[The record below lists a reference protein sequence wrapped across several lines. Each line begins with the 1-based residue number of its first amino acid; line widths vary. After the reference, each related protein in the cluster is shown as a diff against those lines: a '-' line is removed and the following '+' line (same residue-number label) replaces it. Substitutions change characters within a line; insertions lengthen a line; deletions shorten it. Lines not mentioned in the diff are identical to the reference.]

1 MIFGLTLARLG
12 FCFCVVDSLV
22 TGQSS
27 LPARDCLELLD
38 RGFNTSGVYNITP
51 DEQGAF
57 PVWCDQET
65 SGGGW
70 VVFQKRIDGT
80 LQFHRGKWSEYKEGF
95 GDLSREFWL
104 GNEKLHRLS
113 YTRSQEL
120 LVQLQDSKG
129 DIAHA
134 RYSVFSVDSESQK
147 YKLTVGGYSG
157 SAGDDFGIHNG
168 MKFSSIDEDNDLHK
182 DFCGAGWWFHECSS
196 TLLNGEYRN
205 GNGGVFWYRWRQ
217 HNLLNKTEMKIRT
230 QKQRPLDQYLSFTGT
245 NAQDFSSLPSVLDFK
260 SLTVSWWMRGPA
272 RPSASTVFCLIDIA
286 NEEKVLEFS
295 FQDAKNFKLSINSIS
310 GAVILNPK
318 SCIEGDIRVDVPA

>member
-1 MIFGLTLARLG
+1 M
-12 FCFCVVDSLV
+12 
-22 TGQSS
+22 
-27 LPARDCLELLD
+27 
-38 RGFNTSGVYNITP
+38 YNITP

-80 LQFHRGKWSEYKEGF
+80 LQFHKGNWREYKEGF

-120 LVQLQDSKG
+120 LVQLQDSEG

-168 MKFSSIDEDNDLHK
+168 MKFSSMDEDNDL
-182 DFCGAGWWFHECSS
+182 FNGRCGAGWWFHKCSS

-205 GNGGVFWYRWRQ
+205 GNRGVFWYRWRQ
-217 HNLLNKTEMKIRT
+217 HNLLKKTEMKIRT
-230 QKQRPLDQYLSFTGT
+230 QKR
-245 NAQDFSSLPSVLDFK
+245 K
-260 SLTVSWWMRGPA
+260 
-272 RPSASTVFCLIDIA
+272 C
-286 NEEKVLEFS
+286 
-295 FQDAKNFKLSINSIS
+295 KL
-310 GAVILNPK
+310 
-318 SCIEGDIRVDVPA
+318 

>member
-1 MIFGLTLARLG
+1 MISFKTDYSYFMLHFLVDLKTAINRIKV
-12 FCFCVVDSLV
+12 FCFCVFGYLV
-22 TGQSS
+22 TGQSN

-70 VVFQKRIDGT
+70 VVFQKRIDGV
-80 LQFHRGKWSEYKEGF
+80 LQFHRGYWSEYKEGF

-113 YTRSQEL
+113 YKRSQEL

-157 SAGDDFGIHNG
+157 SAGDDFGDHNG
-168 MKFSSIDEDNDLHK
+168 MKFSSTDQDNDIYNGH
-182 DFCGAGWWFHECSS
+182 CGAGWWFHKCSS
-196 TLLNGEYRN
+196 TLLNGEYRS
-205 GNGGVFWYRWRQ
+205 GGGGVFWYRWRQ

-230 QKQRPLDQYLSFTGT
+230 QEQRPLDQYLSFTGT
-245 NAQDFSSLPSVLDFK
+245 NPQDFSFLPSVLDFK

-272 RPSASTVFCLIDIA
+272 SASASTVFCLIGTA

-295 FQDAKNFKLSINSIS
+295 FREEKNFKLSINSIS
-310 GAVILNPK
+310 G
-318 SCIEGDIRVDVPA
+318 

>member
-1 MIFGLTLARLG
+1 M
-12 FCFCVVDSLV
+12 
-22 TGQSS
+22 
-27 LPARDCLELLD
+27 
-38 RGFNTSGVYNITP
+38 YNITP

-80 LQFHRGKWSEYKEGF
+80 LQFHRGNWREYKEGF

-120 LVQLQDSKG
+120 LVQLQDSEG

-168 MKFSSIDEDNDLHK
+168 MKFSSMDEDNDL
-182 DFCGAGWWFHECSS
+182 FNGRCGAGWWFHKCSS
-196 TLLNGEYRN
+196 TLLNGEYRS
-205 GNGGVFWYRWRQ
+205 GNRGVFWHRWRQ
-217 HNLLNKTEMKIRT
+217 HNLLKKTEMKIRT
-230 QKQRPLDQYLSFTGT
+230 QKR
-245 NAQDFSSLPSVLDFK
+245 K
-260 SLTVSWWMRGPA
+260 
-272 RPSASTVFCLIDIA
+272 C
-286 NEEKVLEFS
+286 
-295 FQDAKNFKLSINSIS
+295 KLMKTSMGSN
-310 GAVILNPK
+310 NYW
-318 SCIEGDIRVDVPA
+318 